1 LKEELRYVDKEKER
15 RKSRAFLSGSFVA
28 VQFMID
34 TWSVDRI
41 SRTHLADSIDVHRLS
56 IQQRQSFEVGKV
68 KYRRLRLI

>member
-15 RKSRAFLSGSFVA
+15 RKSRSFLSGSFVA

-41 SRTHLADSIDVHRLS
+41 SSTHLVDSIDVHRLS
-56 IQQRQSFEVGKV
+56 VQLRQSFEIGKV
-68 KYRRLRLI
+68 KYRRSRLI